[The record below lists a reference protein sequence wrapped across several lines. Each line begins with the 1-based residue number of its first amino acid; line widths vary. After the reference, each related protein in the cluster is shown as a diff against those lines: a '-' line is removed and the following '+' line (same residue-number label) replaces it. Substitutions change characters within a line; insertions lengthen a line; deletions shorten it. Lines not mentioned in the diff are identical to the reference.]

1 MRAAG
6 DTGRPVATAIAV
18 SKSFG
23 ATRALID
30 VDISVAPGEA
40 HALVGRNGA
49 GKSTLVSLLTGLA
62 RPDGGRI
69 LFGGE
74 GSPPLS
80 DRAAWQAR
88 VACVYQKSTI
98 IPTLSV
104 AENLF
109 LNRQSDG
116 LRRISWKGLRGRAA
130 DLLAEYEIDVD
141 PSAAASTL
149 AVDQRQVLEIARAL
163 SFGARFIILDEPTAQ
178 LDGAK
183 IAGLFDRLRRLQESG
198 VAFLFISHHLSE
210 VYEVCQTVTVY
221 RDARHILTA
230 PVAGLDKDQLI
241 EAMTGEDRSE
251 RAQFAVDT
259 YTPPA
264 EAKPALEI
272 RDLALTGA
280 YSAFSVTV
288 GEGEIVGLA
297 GAGGSGVVTLGE
309 TVAGLHRP
317 SAGTVT
323 VSGTN
328 VRTGSVPDALHAGLG
343 FVPEDRHAQGV
354 VPMRPIAENITL
366 TAMDRLG
373 RHGFFTGDSL
383 RRAGSA
389 LMDRLDVK
397 AEGPD
402 QPVGALSGGNQQ
414 KVVMGRALANSPKAL
429 VLIRP
434 TAGVDVKSKE
444 SLLGTVRQAADEG
457 CGALLVSDEL
467 DDLRIA
473 HRVLVMFKGEVVAEF
488 PSGWGDAELVAAVE
502 GLSAGA
508 PAAGH
513 AEHTEHTEHAA
524 EPGTEHEQHTLTNNE
539 GSGHE

>member
-1 MRAAG
+1 MTTQDLRAAG
-6 DTGRPVATAIAV
+6 TTGRPVATAEAV

-30 VDISVAPGEA
+30 VGVRVEPGEA

-62 RPDGGRI
+62 RPDTGRI
-69 LFGGE
+69 LFDGRAA
-74 GSPPLS
+74 PPVS
-80 DRAAWQAR
+80 DRAAWQTR

-109 LNRQSDG
+109 LNRQADG
-116 LRRISWKGLRGRAA
+116 LHRISWKALRARAA

-141 PSAAASTL
+141 PAAAAATL

-163 SFGARFIILDEPTAQ
+163 SFGAKFIILDEPTAQ

-198 VAFLFISHHLSE
+198 VAFLFISHHLAE

-230 PVAGLDKDQLI
+230 PVAGLDKEALI

-251 RAQFAVDT
+251 RAKFDAQVAA
-259 YTPPA
+259 YSPPA
-264 EAKPALEI
+264 ETSTPALDI
-272 RDLALTGA
+272 KALTLPGV
-280 YSAFSVTV
+280 YEDFSVTV
-288 GEGEIVGLA
+288 GAGEIVGLA
-297 GAGGSGVVTLGE
+297 GAGGSGVVSLGE

-323 VSGTN
+323 VAGRR
-328 VRTGSVPDALHAGLG
+328 VRTGSVPAALHAGLG

-373 RHGFFTGDSL
+373 SHGFFTGDSL

-389 LMDRLDVK
+389 LMTRLDVK

-444 SLLGTVRQAADEG
+444 SLLGTVRQAAEEG

-473 HRVLVMFKGEVVAEF
+473 HRVLVMFKGAVVAEF
-488 PSGWGDAELVAAVE
+488 PAGWGDNDLIAAIE
-502 GLSAGA
+502 GLN
-508 PAAGH
+508 
-513 AEHTEHTEHAA
+513 EM
-524 EPGTEHEQHTLTNNE
+524 E

>member
-1 MRAAG
+1 MTTHDLRAAG
-6 DTGRPVATAIAV
+6 ATGRPVATAQAV

-30 VDISVAPGEA
+30 VGISVEPGEA

-62 RPDGGRI
+62 RPDTGRI
-69 LFGGE
+69 LFDGQGA
-74 GSPPLS
+74 PPVS

-109 LNRQSDG
+109 LNRQADG
-116 LRRISWKGLRGRAA
+116 LRRISWKALRTRAA
-130 DLLAEYEIDVD
+130 GLLAEYEIDVD
-141 PSAAASTL
+141 PAAAAATL

-178 LDGAK
+178 LDAAK

-198 VAFLFISHHLSE
+198 VAFLFISHHLAE

-230 PVAGLDKDQLI
+230 PVAGLDKEALI

-251 RAQFAVDT
+251 RARFEVAA
-259 YTPPA
+259 YSPPA
-264 EAKPALEI
+264 ETSTPALDI
-272 RDLALTGA
+272 KALTLPGVFED
-280 YSAFSVTV
+280 FSVTV

-297 GAGGSGVVTLGE
+297 GAGGSGAVSLGE

-317 SAGTVT
+317 SAGTVAVAGRT
-323 VSGTN
+323 

-383 RRAGSA
+383 RRTGSA
-389 LMDRLDVK
+389 LMERLDVK

-473 HRVLVMFKGEVVAEF
+473 HRVLVMFKGAVVAEF
-488 PSGWGDAELVAAVE
+488 PAGWGDNDLIAAIE
-502 GLSAGA
+502 GLN
-508 PAAGH
+508 
-513 AEHTEHTEHAA
+513 EM
-524 EPGTEHEQHTLTNNE
+524 E

>member
-1 MRAAG
+1 MTTQDQRAAG
-6 DTGRPVATAIAV
+6 TTGRPVATAIAV

-30 VDISVAPGEA
+30 VGIDVAPGEA

-62 RPDGGRI
+62 RPEAGRI
-69 LFGGE
+69 LFDGE
-74 GSPPLS
+74 PAPSVS

-109 LNRQSDG
+109 LNRQADG
-116 LRRISWKGLRGRAA
+116 LRRISWKALRSRAA

-141 PSAAASTL
+141 PAAAAATL

-163 SFGARFIILDEPTAQ
+163 SFGAKFIILDEPTAQ

-198 VAFLFISHHLSE
+198 VAFLFISHHLAE

-230 PVAGLDKDQLI
+230 PVAGLDKDALI

-251 RAQFAVDT
+251 RAQYAVDT
-259 YTPPA
+259 YSPPA
-264 EAKPALEI
+264 DTVPALEI
-272 RDLALTGA
+272 RDLTLPGA
-280 YSAFSVTV
+280 YSAFSVSV
-288 GEGEIVGLA
+288 GRGEIVGLA
-297 GAGGSGVVTLGE
+297 GAGGSGVVALGE

-317 SAGTVT
+317 SAGAVA
-323 VSGTN
+323 VAGKS

-389 LMDRLDVK
+389 LMTRLDVK

-473 HRVLVMFKGEVVAEF
+473 HRVVVMFRGEVVGEF
-488 PSGWGDAELVAAVE
+488 PSGWSDAELIAAVE
-502 GLSAGA
+502 GLSDVEGLSGPTPAA
-508 PAAGH
+508 PAEDQTIA
-513 AEHTEHTEHAA
+513 
-524 EPGTEHEQHTLTNNE
+524 NE
-539 GSGHE
+539 RPGHE

>member
-1 MRAAG
+1 MTTHDLRAAG
-6 DTGRPVATAIAV
+6 ATGRPVATAQAV

-30 VDISVAPGEA
+30 VGISVEPGEA

-62 RPDGGRI
+62 RPDTGRI
-69 LFGGE
+69 LFDGQGA
-74 GSPPLS
+74 PPVS

-109 LNRQSDG
+109 LNRQADG
-116 LRRISWKGLRGRAA
+116 LRRISWKALRTRAA
-130 DLLAEYEIDVD
+130 GLLAEYEIDVD
-141 PSAAASTL
+141 PAAAAATL

-163 SFGARFIILDEPTAQ
+163 SFGAKFIILDEPTAQ
-178 LDGAK
+178 LDAAK

-198 VAFLFISHHLSE
+198 VAFLFISHHLAE

-230 PVAGLDKDQLI
+230 PVAGLDKEALI

-251 RAQFAVDT
+251 RARFEVAA
-259 YTPPA
+259 YSPPA
-264 EAKPALEI
+264 ETSTPALDI
-272 RDLALTGA
+272 KALTLPGVFED
-280 YSAFSVTV
+280 FSVTV

-297 GAGGSGVVTLGE
+297 GAGGSGAVSLGE

-317 SAGTVT
+317 SAGTVAVAGRT
-323 VSGTN
+323 

-383 RRAGSA
+383 RRTGSA
-389 LMDRLDVK
+389 LMERLDVK

-414 KVVMGRALANSPKAL
+414 KVVKGRALANSPKAL

-473 HRVLVMFKGEVVAEF
+473 HRVLVMFKGAVVAEF
-488 PSGWGDAELVAAVE
+488 PAGWGDNDLIAAIE
-502 GLSAGA
+502 GLN
-508 PAAGH
+508 
-513 AEHTEHTEHAA
+513 EM
-524 EPGTEHEQHTLTNNE
+524 E

>member
-1 MRAAG
+1 MTTHNMRAAG
-6 DTGRPVATAIAV
+6 TPGRPVATAETV

-30 VDISVAPGEA
+30 VGISVAPGEA

-49 GKSTLVSLLTGLA
+49 GKSTLVSMLTGIA
-62 RPDGGRI
+62 KPDSGQI
-69 LFGGE
+69 LFDGE
-74 GSPPLS
+74 PAPPVS
-80 DRAAWQAR
+80 DRAAWQSH

-109 LNRQSDG
+109 LNRQSEG
-116 LRRISWKGLRGRAA
+116 LRRISWKALRARAA

-141 PSAAASTL
+141 PAAAAATL

-163 SFGARFIILDEPTAQ
+163 SFGAKFIILDEPTAQ
-178 LDGAK
+178 LDAAK
-183 IAGLFDRLRRLQESG
+183 ITGLFDRLRRLQASG
-198 VAFLFISHHLSE
+198 VAFLFISHHLAE

-230 PVAGLDKDQLI
+230 PVAGLDQDALI
-241 EAMTGEDRSE
+241 EAMTGEDRSH
-251 RAQFAVDT
+251 RAQFAVAVYEPRT
-259 YTPPA
+259 EPEPT
-264 EAKPALEI
+264 PALKI
-272 RDLALTGA
+272 SSLTLPDA
-280 YSAFSVTV
+280 YDDFSVTV

-297 GAGGSGVVTLGE
+297 GAGGSGVVELGE

-323 VSGTN
+323 VAGRQ

-354 VPMRPIAENITL
+354 VPMRPIAENIML
-366 TAMDRLG
+366 TAIDRLG
-373 RHGFFTGDSL
+373 RHGFFTSDSL
-383 RRAGSA
+383 RRAGST
-389 LMDRLDVK
+389 LMERLDVK

-444 SLLGTVRQAADEG
+444 SLLGTVRQAAEEG

-473 HRVLVMFKGEVVAEF
+473 HRVLVMFKGTVVAEF
-488 PSGWGDAELVAAVE
+488 PGGWTDAELIAAVE
-502 GLSAGA
+502 GLSN
-508 PAAGH
+508 PRN
-513 AEHTEHTEHAA
+513 TEHDQE
-524 EPGTEHEQHTLTNNE
+524 GT
-539 GSGHE
+539 GHE

>member
-1 MRAAG
+1 MTTHDLRAAG
-6 DTGRPVATAIAV
+6 ATGRPVATAQAV

-30 VDISVAPGEA
+30 VGISVEPGEA

-62 RPDGGRI
+62 RPDTGRI
-69 LFGGE
+69 LFDGQGA
-74 GSPPLS
+74 PPVS

-109 LNRQSDG
+109 LNRQADG
-116 LRRISWKGLRGRAA
+116 LRRISWKALRTRAA
-130 DLLAEYEIDVD
+130 GLLAEYEIDVD
-141 PSAAASTL
+141 PAAAAATL

-163 SFGARFIILDEPTAQ
+163 SFGAKFIILDEPTAQ
-178 LDGAK
+178 LDAAK

-198 VAFLFISHHLSE
+198 VAFLFISHHLAE

-230 PVAGLDKDQLI
+230 PVAGLDKEALI

-251 RAQFAVDT
+251 RARFEVAA
-259 YTPPA
+259 YSPPA
-264 EAKPALEI
+264 ETSTPALDI
-272 RDLALTGA
+272 KALTLPGVFED
-280 YSAFSVTV
+280 FSVTV

-297 GAGGSGVVTLGE
+297 GAGGSGAVSLGE

-317 SAGTVT
+317 SAGTVAVAGRT
-323 VSGTN
+323 

-383 RRAGSA
+383 RRTGSA
-389 LMDRLDVK
+389 LMERLDVK

-473 HRVLVMFKGEVVAEF
+473 HRVLVMFKGAVVAEF
-488 PSGWGDAELVAAVE
+488 PAGWGDNDLIAAIE
-502 GLSAGA
+502 GLN
-508 PAAGH
+508 
-513 AEHTEHTEHAA
+513 EM
-524 EPGTEHEQHTLTNNE
+524 E

>member
-1 MRAAG
+1 MTTHHVPHVPGAAG
-6 DTGRPVATAIAV
+6 DPGRPVAAAIDVA
-18 SKSFG
+18 KSFG

-30 VDISVAPGEA
+30 VGVSVAPGEA

-49 GKSTLVSLLTGLA
+49 GKSTLVSLLTGLV
-62 RPDGGRI
+62 RPDRGRI
-69 LFGGE
+69 LFDGQAA
-74 GSPPLS
+74 PPLS
-80 DRAAWQAR
+80 DRAGWQAR
-88 VACVYQKSTI
+88 AACVYQKSTI

-116 LRRISWKGLRGRAA
+116 LRRISWKALRTRAA
-130 DLLAEYEIDVD
+130 ALLAEYDIDVD
-141 PSAAASTL
+141 PAAAAASL

-178 LDGAK
+178 LDGAN
-183 IAGLFDRLRRLQESG
+183 ITALFDRLRLLQETG

-210 VYEVCQTVTVY
+210 VYEVCQTVTVL

-241 EAMTGEDRSE
+241 EAMTGEDRSA
-251 RAQFAVDT
+251 RAQFAVDR
-259 YTPPA
+259 YPPPPA
-264 EAKPALEI
+264 ETAPALRISGLSLEGTFQ
-272 RDLALTGA
+272 DVG
-280 YSAFSVTV
+280 VTV
-288 GEGEIVGLA
+288 GVGEIVGLA
-297 GAGGSGVVTLGE
+297 GAGGSGAVAFGE

-317 SAGTVT
+317 GAGSVE
-323 VSGTN
+323 VAGRP
-328 VRTGSVPDALHAGLG
+328 VRTGSVSDALRAGLG

-354 VPMRPIAENITL
+354 IPLRPIAENITL

-373 RHGFFTGDSL
+373 RHGFFSGESL

-389 LMDRLDVK
+389 LMERLDVK
-397 AEGPD
+397 AEGPG
-402 QPVGALSGGNQQ
+402 QLISALSGGNQQ
-414 KVVMGRALANSPKAL
+414 KVVMGRALASSPKAL

-444 SLLGTVRQAADEG
+444 SLLGTVQQAAVDG

-473 HRVLVMFKGEVVAEF
+473 HRVLVMFKGRVVGEF
-488 PSGWGDAELVAAVE
+488 PSGWEDNELIAAIE
-502 GLSAGA
+502 GLNR
-508 PAAGH
+508 
-513 AEHTEHTEHAA
+513 TE
-524 EPGTEHEQHTLTNNE
+524 GT
-539 GSGHE
+539 GHE

>member
-1 MRAAG
+1 MTTHDLRAAG
-6 DTGRPVATAIAV
+6 ATGRPVATAQAV

-30 VDISVAPGEA
+30 VGISVEPGEA

-62 RPDGGRI
+62 RPDTGRI
-69 LFGGE
+69 LFDGQGA
-74 GSPPLS
+74 PPVS

-109 LNRQSDG
+109 LNRQADG
-116 LRRISWKGLRGRAA
+116 LRRISWKALRTRAA
-130 DLLAEYEIDVD
+130 GLLAEYEIDVD
-141 PSAAASTL
+141 PAAAAATL

-163 SFGARFIILDEPTAQ
+163 SFGAKFIILDEPTAQ
-178 LDGAK
+178 LDAAK

-198 VAFLFISHHLSE
+198 VAFLFISHHLAE

-230 PVAGLDKDQLI
+230 PVAGLDKEALI

-251 RAQFAVDT
+251 RARFEVAA
-259 YTPPA
+259 YSPPA
-264 EAKPALEI
+264 ETSTPALDI
-272 RDLALTGA
+272 KALTLPGVFED
-280 YSAFSVTV
+280 FSVTV

-297 GAGGSGVVTLGE
+297 GAGGSGAVSLGE

-317 SAGTVT
+317 SAGTVAVAGRT
-323 VSGTN
+323 

-383 RRAGSA
+383 RRTGSA
-389 LMDRLDVK
+389 LMERLDVK

-473 HRVLVMFKGEVVAEF
+473 HRVVVMFKGAVVAEF
-488 PSGWGDAELVAAVE
+488 PAGWGDNDLIAAIE
-502 GLSAGA
+502 GLN
-508 PAAGH
+508 
-513 AEHTEHTEHAA
+513 EM
-524 EPGTEHEQHTLTNNE
+524 E

>member
-1 MRAAG
+1 MTTHDSRAAG
-6 DTGRPVATAIAV
+6 DPGRPGHASGAAGSDPAAPVAAAIGV

-30 VDISVAPGEA
+30 VGLSVAPGEA

-62 RPDGGRI
+62 RPDHGRI

-74 GSPPLS
+74 PAPQPS
-80 DRAAWQAR
+80 DRAGWQAR
-88 VACVYQKSTI
+88 AACVYQKSTI

-109 LNRQSDG
+109 LNRQSEG
-116 LRRISWKGLRGRAA
+116 ARRISWKALRARASA
-130 DLLAEYEIDVD
+130 LLAEYDIDVD
-141 PSAAASTL
+141 PAAAAATL

-178 LDGAK
+178 LDGAN
-183 IAGLFDRLRRLQESG
+183 IASLFDRLRRLQQSG

-230 PVAGLDKDQLI
+230 PVSGLDKDELI
-241 EAMTGEDRSE
+241 EAMTGEDRSA
-251 RAQFAVDT
+251 RAQFAVDR
-259 YTPPA
+259 YQPPTA
-264 EAKPALEI
+264 PGAPALHVSG
-272 RDLALTGA
+272 LTVPGA
-280 YSAFSVTV
+280 FADFGVTV
-288 GEGEIVGLA
+288 GVGEIVGLA
-297 GAGGSGVVTLGE
+297 GAGGSGAVTVGE

-317 SAGTVT
+317 AAGTVE
-323 VSGTN
+323 VSGRR
-328 VRTGSVPDALHAGLG
+328 VPTGSVPHALRAGLG

-354 VPMRPIAENITL
+354 IPLRPIAENITL
-366 TAMDRLG
+366 TATDRLG
-373 RHGFFTGDSL
+373 RHGFFTTESL

-389 LMDRLDVK
+389 LMERLDVK

-402 QPVGALSGGNQQ
+402 QPVSALSGGNQQ
-414 KVVMGRALANSPKAL
+414 KVVMGRALASEPKAL

-444 SLLGTVRQAADEG
+444 SLLGTVRQAAEAG

-473 HRVLVMFKGEVVAEF
+473 HRVLVMFKGAVVAEF
-488 PSGWGDAELVAAVE
+488 PGGWGDAELIAAVE
-502 GLSAGA
+502 GLGEP
-508 PAAGH
+508 PAQQ
-513 AEHTEHTEHAA
+513 EKRTDDE
-524 EPGTEHEQHTLTNNE
+524 
-539 GSGHE
+539 

>member
-1 MRAAG
+1 MTTHDLRAAG
-6 DTGRPVATAIAV
+6 ATGRPVATAQAV

-30 VDISVAPGEA
+30 VGISVEPGEA

-62 RPDGGRI
+62 RPDTGRI
-69 LFGGE
+69 LFDGQGA
-74 GSPPLS
+74 PPVS

-109 LNRQSDG
+109 LNRQADG
-116 LRRISWKGLRGRAA
+116 LRRISWKALRTRAA
-130 DLLAEYEIDVD
+130 GLLAEYEIDVD
-141 PSAAASTL
+141 PAAAAATL

-163 SFGARFIILDEPTAQ
+163 SFGAKFIILDEPTAQ
-178 LDGAK
+178 LDAAK

-198 VAFLFISHHLSE
+198 VAFLFISHHLAE

-230 PVAGLDKDQLI
+230 PVAGLDKEELI
-241 EAMTGEDRSE
+241 EAMTGEDRSA
-251 RAQFAVDT
+251 RAVM
-259 YTPPA
+259 
-264 EAKPALEI
+264 EA
-272 RDLALTGA
+272 
-280 YSAFSVTV
+280 SAFTPSAARRSAALRV
-288 GEGEIVGLA
+288 GGLSLGTSFTDVNVRVQAGEIVGLA
-297 GAGGSGVVTLGE
+297 GAGSSGAVAVGE
-309 TVAGLHRP
+309 TVAGLHKP
-317 SAGTVT
+317 GSGSIEVAGHVVKLGDVT
-323 VSGTN
+323 A
-328 VRTGSVPDALHAGLG
+328 ALRAGLG

-354 VPMRPIAENITL
+354 IPLRPIAENITL
-366 TAMDRLG
+366 TATDRLG
-373 RHGFFTGDSL
+373 RHGFYTGESL

-389 LMDRLDVK
+389 LMRRLDVK

-402 QPVGALSGGNQQ
+402 QPVSALSGGNQQ
-414 KVVMGRALANSPKAL
+414 KVVMGRALASSPKAL

-444 SLLGTVRQAADEG
+444 SLLGTVRQAAEQG

-473 HRVLVMFKGEVVAEF
+473 HRVLVMFKGSVVAEF
-488 PSGWGDAELVAAVE
+488 AAGWSDADLIAAIE
-502 GLSAGA
+502 GLS
-508 PAAGH
+508 
-513 AEHTEHTEHAA
+513 
-524 EPGTEHEQHTLTNNE
+524 EPGHVAGVDEDHNGADAMPPRTKGNRP
-539 GSGHE
+539 

>member
-1 MRAAG
+1 
-6 DTGRPVATAIAV
+6 VAVAEAIGV

-30 VDISVAPGEA
+30 VGIRVAPGES

-62 RPDGGRI
+62 KPDDGHIEFDGRPA
-69 LFGGE
+69 
-74 GSPPLS
+74 PPLT
-80 DRAAWQAR
+80 DRAGWQAR
-88 VACVYQKSTI
+88 AACVYQKSTI
-98 IPTLSV
+98 IPSLSV

-109 LNRQSDG
+109 LNRQASG
-116 LRRISWKGLRGRAA
+116 SHRISWKALRARAA
-130 DLLAEYEIDVD
+130 GLLAEYDIDVD
-141 PSAAASTL
+141 PTAPAATL

-183 IAGLFDRLRRLQESG
+183 ITALFDRLRRLQASG

-221 RDARHILTA
+221 RDARHIITA
-230 PVAGLDKDQLI
+230 PVAGLDKEQLI
-241 EAMTGEDRSE
+241 EAMTGEDRSA
-251 RAQFAVDT
+251 RAEFAAVH
-259 YTPPA
+259 YIPA
-264 EAKPALEI
+264 TTATPAL
-272 RDLALTGA
+272 RVSGL
-280 YSAFSVTV
+280 SVATTFTDVDITV
-288 GEGEIVGLA
+288 ATGEIVGLA
-297 GAGGSGVVTLGE
+297 GAGGSGAVTLGE

-317 SAGTVT
+317 TAGTVE
-323 VSGTN
+323 VAGKP

-354 VPMRPIAENITL
+354 IPLRPIAENITL
-366 TAMDRLG
+366 TATDRLG
-373 RHGFFTGDSL
+373 RGGFYTNESL

-389 LMDRLDVK
+389 LMQRLDVK
-397 AEGPD
+397 AEGPE
-402 QPVGALSGGNQQ
+402 QLVSALSGGNQQ
-414 KVVMGRALANSPKAL
+414 KIVMGRALASSPKAL

-444 SLLGTVRQAADEG
+444 SLLGTVRQAAEEG

-473 HRVLVMFKGEVVAEF
+473 HRVLVMFKGALVAEF
-488 PSGWGDAELVAAVE
+488 EPGWSDAELIAAIE
-502 GLSAGA
+502 GLGDTGSR
-508 PAAGH
+508 PDSL
-513 AEHTEHTEHAA
+513 E
-524 EPGTEHEQHTLTNNE
+524 EQERT
-539 GSGHE
+539 GHE

>member
-1 MRAAG
+1 MTTQDLRAAG
-6 DTGRPVATAIAV
+6 ATGRPVATAVAV

-30 VDISVAPGEA
+30 VGISVAPGEA

-62 RPDGGRI
+62 RPDTGRI
-69 LFGGE
+69 LFDGE
-74 GSPPLS
+74 AAPPVS

-109 LNRQSDG
+109 LNRQADG
-116 LRRISWKGLRGRAA
+116 LHRISWKALRGRAA
-130 DLLAEYEIDVD
+130 DLLAEYEIDAD
-141 PSAAASTL
+141 PAAAASAL

-178 LDGAK
+178 LDAAK

-198 VAFLFISHHLSE
+198 VAFLFISHHLAE

-230 PVAGLDKDQLI
+230 PVAGLDKEALI

-251 RAQFAVDT
+251 RAQFEVAA
-259 YTPPA
+259 YSPPA
-264 EAKPALEI
+264 GTPTPALDI
-272 RDLALTGA
+272 KALTLPGA
-280 YSAFSVTV
+280 YEDFSATV

-297 GAGGSGVVTLGE
+297 GAGGSGVVALGE
-309 TVAGLHRP
+309 TVAGLRQP
-317 SAGTVT
+317 SSGTVT
-323 VSGTN
+323 VAGRRI
-328 VRTGSVPDALHAGLG
+328 RTGSVPDALHAGLG

-366 TAMDRLG
+366 TATDRLG
-373 RHGFFTGDSL
+373 RHGFFTGDAL

-389 LMDRLDVK
+389 LMERLDVK

-444 SLLGTVRQAADEG
+444 SLLGTVRHAADEG
-457 CGALLVSDEL
+457 CGALLISDEL

-473 HRVLVMFKGEVVAEF
+473 HRVLVMFKGAVVAEF
-488 PSGWGDAELVAAVE
+488 PAGWGDNDLIAAIE
-502 GLSAGA
+502 GLNERDG
-508 PAAGH
+508 AGH
-513 AEHTEHTEHAA
+513 E
-524 EPGTEHEQHTLTNNE
+524 
-539 GSGHE
+539 

>member
-1 MRAAG
+1 MPAQDLRAAG
-6 DTGRPVATAIAV
+6 STGRPVATAVAV

-30 VDISVAPGEA
+30 VGISVAPGEA

-62 RPDGGRI
+62 RPDAGRI
-69 LFGGE
+69 LFDGE
-74 GSPPLS
+74 AAPPVS
-80 DRAAWQAR
+80 DRAAWQSR

-98 IPTLSV
+98 IPALSV

-109 LNRQSDG
+109 LNRQADG
-116 LRRISWKGLRGRAA
+116 VRRISWKALRGRAA

-141 PSAAASTL
+141 PAAAAATL

-163 SFGARFIILDEPTAQ
+163 SFGAKFIILDEPTAQ

-183 IAGLFDRLRRLQESG
+183 IAGLFDRLRRLQEAG
-198 VAFLFISHHLSE
+198 VAFLFISHHLAE

-230 PVAGLDKDQLI
+230 PVAGLDKDALI

-259 YTPPA
+259 YAPTA
-264 EAKPALEI
+264 GSTPALEI
-272 RDLALTGA
+272 RDLTLPDA
-280 YSAFSVTV
+280 YEPFSVTV

-297 GAGGSGVVTLGE
+297 GAGGSGVVSLGE
-309 TVAGLHRP
+309 TVAGLHQP
-317 SAGTVT
+317 AAGTVM
-323 VSGTN
+323 VAGRR
-328 VRTGSVPDALHAGLG
+328 VRTGSVPDALRAGLG

-354 VPMRPIAENITL
+354 IPLRPIAENITL

-373 RHGFFTGDSL
+373 SHGFFSGEAL
-383 RRAGSA
+383 RRAGGA
-389 LMDRLDVK
+389 LMQRLDVK
-397 AEGPD
+397 AEGPN
-402 QPVGALSGGNQQ
+402 QLVGALSGGNQQ

-444 SLLGTVRQAADEG
+444 SLLGTVRQAAETG

-473 HRVLVMFKGEVVAEF
+473 HRVLVMFKGAVVAEF
-488 PSGWGDAELVAAVE
+488 PSGWSDAELIAAVE
-502 GLSAGA
+502 GLGGE
-508 PAAGH
+508 PATSGSGSS
-513 AEHTEHTEHAA
+513 
-524 EPGTEHEQHTLTNNE
+524 PSPSPSPEQQNNPDE
-539 GSGHE
+539 RSGHE

>member
-1 MRAAG
+1 MTTHDLRAAG
-6 DTGRPVATAIAV
+6 ATGRPVATAQAV

-30 VDISVAPGEA
+30 VGISVEPGEA

-62 RPDGGRI
+62 RPDTGRI
-69 LFGGE
+69 LFDGQGA
-74 GSPPLS
+74 PPVS

-109 LNRQSDG
+109 LNRQADG
-116 LRRISWKGLRGRAA
+116 LRRISWKALRTRAA
-130 DLLAEYEIDVD
+130 GLLAEYEIDVD
-141 PSAAASTL
+141 PAAAAATL

-163 SFGARFIILDEPTAQ
+163 SFGAKFIILDEPTAQ
-178 LDGAK
+178 LDAAK

-198 VAFLFISHHLSE
+198 VAFLFISHHLAE

-230 PVAGLDKDQLI
+230 PVAGLDKEALI

-251 RAQFAVDT
+251 RARFEVAA
-259 YTPPA
+259 YSPPA
-264 EAKPALEI
+264 ETSTPALDI
-272 RDLALTGA
+272 KALTLPGVFED
-280 YSAFSVTV
+280 FSVTV

-297 GAGGSGVVTLGE
+297 GAGGSGAVSLGE

-317 SAGTVT
+317 SAGTVAVAGRT
-323 VSGTN
+323 
-328 VRTGSVPDALHAGLG
+328 VRTGSVPDTLHAGLG

-383 RRAGSA
+383 RRTGSA
-389 LMDRLDVK
+389 LMERLDVK

-444 SLLGTVRQAADEG
+444 SLLGTVRQAAEEG

-473 HRVLVMFKGEVVAEF
+473 HRVLVMFKGAVVAEF
-488 PSGWGDAELVAAVE
+488 PAGWGDNDLIAAIE
-502 GLSAGA
+502 GLN
-508 PAAGH
+508 
-513 AEHTEHTEHAA
+513 EM
-524 EPGTEHEQHTLTNNE
+524 E